1 MATLDPFASR
11 NTLFT
16 ARVKNAG
23 SKSPENQSRALSP
36 KKKKSFNENASY
48 ACIANPKN
56 NSIYIS
62 EATFSGKLLN
72 SQNLSKENLSNR
84 YLFPES
90 SENYPFDKV
99 FNENCEYSFRY
110 CHFLIHKSQTKRLLS
125 RNDQT
130 SFKLCTFWNQFL
142 HCYIWSFQVI
152 SSINEFVYIL
162 NLDQASHLL

>member
-1 MATLDPFASR
+1 MDPYSSR
-11 NTLFT
+11 NTLFI

-23 SKSPENQSRALSP
+23 NKSPENQLRALSP

-62 EATFSGKLLN
+62 ESTFSGKLLN
-72 SQNLSKENLSNR
+72 SQNITKENLSNR

-99 FNENCEYSFRY
+99 FNENCEYPFEIS
-110 CHFLIHKSQTKRLLS
+110 T
-125 RNDQT
+125 
-130 SFKLCTFWNQFL
+130 FL
-142 HCYIWSFQVI
+142 HNSL
-152 SSINEFVYIL
+152 SSIDKETFIKKL
-162 NLDQASHLL
+162 QSLF